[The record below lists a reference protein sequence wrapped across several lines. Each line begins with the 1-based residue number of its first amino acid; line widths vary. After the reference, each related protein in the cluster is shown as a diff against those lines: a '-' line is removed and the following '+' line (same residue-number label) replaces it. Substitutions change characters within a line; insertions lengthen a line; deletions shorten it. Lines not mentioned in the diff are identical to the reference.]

1 MTPEEMSRIH
11 GAAFVHERGWSAAEF
26 EQMLAQPYIQH
37 FSTVGGFALTRTLAG
52 ESELLTLAVAPEHQR
67 RGIARTLLTQWLKYS
82 SPLADTA
89 FLDVAADNTAALALY
104 DSLLFQRS
112 NIRKTYYTR
121 KSGPAADAI
130 LMSRDLTQG

>member
-1 MTPEEMSRIH
+1 MTPQEFSRIH
-11 GAAFVHERGWSAAEF
+11 GVAFVHERGWSAAEF

-67 RGIARTLLTQWLKYS
+67 RGIARTLLVQWLKYS

-112 NIRKTYYTR
+112 NTRRAYYPR
-121 KSGPAADAI
+121 KSGKAVDAI
-130 LMSRDLTQG
+130 LMSRDLTRG

>member
-1 MTPEEMSRIH
+1 MTPQEMSRIH
-11 GAAFVHERGWSAAEF
+11 GLAFVHERGWSAAEF

-37 FSTVGGFALTRTLAG
+37 FSTVGGFALTRSLAG

-67 RGIARTLLTQWLKYS
+67 RGIARSLLKRWLKNS

-89 FLDVAADNTAALALY
+89 FLEVAADNITALALY
-104 DSLLFQRS
+104 DSLFFQRS
-112 NIRKTYYTR
+112 NTRKAYYTR
-121 KSGPAADAI
+121 KGGKAVDAI